1 MKTSEEFYTELTPDG
16 LASRKK
22 KVHTK
27 KELSYLIKFLDKKDR
42 ILDIG
47 CGYGRFTIPLAK
59 KKYSIEG
66 IDITPALIEK
76 AKRDAK
82 KEKVN
87 INFKI
92 GDMRKLPYK
101 NDNFNKII
109 CMWSVFIELS
119 KKKDQLIAIREM
131 KRILVPK
138 GFALIEMPVPITSNL
153 VIEDKKIG
161 DKIILK
167 KGQKIAVNVL
177 GNIEAM
183 PSYRHNKST
192 LINLMKECKI
202 KKFKVFTDKFG
213 GRERFFLQFW
223 KDLK

>member
-1 MKTSEEFYTELTPDG
+1 MKTSEEFYTELTADG

-22 KVHTK
+22 NVHTQ
-27 KELSYLIKFLDKKDR
+27 KELSYIIKLLDKEDK
-42 ILDIG
+42 ILDVG

-59 KKYSIEG
+59 KGYSIEG
-66 IDITPALIEK
+66 IDITPALIKK
-76 AKRDAK
+76 AKRDSNK
-82 KEKVN
+82 KKVN
-87 INFKI
+87 IHFKV
-92 GDMRKLPYK
+92 GDMRKIPYK
-101 NDNFNKII
+101 DNSFNKII

-119 KKKDQLIAIREM
+119 KKKDQLMAIREM
-131 KRILVPK
+131 KRVLIPK
-138 GFALIEMPVPITSNL
+138 GFALIEMPVPITKNIIINNKVS
-153 VIEDKKIG
+153 G
-161 DKIILK
+161 DKIVLK

-192 LINLMKECKI
+192 LKNLMKECKI

-223 KDLK
+223 KR